1 MIREWA
7 MRSYRS
13 DPVAFY
19 WEMFSLVFTLSA
31 SITLAWTA
39 ADPKLQYIYPFF
51 FIGSV
56 SSSYACWRRQLL
68 WPLFMGVYFSM
79 VNVFGFARA
88 MQWI

>member
-56 SSSYACWRRQLL
+56 SSSYACWRRQLV
-68 WPLFMGVYFSM
+68 WPLFMGAYFSCI
-79 VNVFGFARA
+79 NVFGFARA
-88 MQWI
+88 MGWM

>member
-1 MIREWA
+1 MIKEWA

-13 DPVAFY
+13 DPIAFY

-56 SSSYACWRRQLL
+56 GSSYACWRRQLI